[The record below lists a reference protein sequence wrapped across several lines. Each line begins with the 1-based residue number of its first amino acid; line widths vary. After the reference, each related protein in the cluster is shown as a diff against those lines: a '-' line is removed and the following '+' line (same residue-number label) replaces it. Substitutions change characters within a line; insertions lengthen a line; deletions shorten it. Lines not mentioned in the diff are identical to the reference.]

1 MSDIMMS
8 YRVDPQVLNIMNGNF
23 NTYREEKET
32 TATGES
38 QAKP

>member
-1 MSDIMMS
+1 MMS

-32 TATGES
+32 TAGES
-38 QAKP
+38 QVKP